1 MATGTTGFLVVRR
14 NDGFGDV
21 FPLDPGQSYSLGR
34 AATNAIVLKDDLCSR
49 EHAEVSFRSGH
60 WRVRDLGS
68 LNGTRVNEV
77 RVEGERELAV
87 NDEIHLGRTWL
98 VFVEDMDQLPDLPPR
113 EASQEDRDENG
124 MSIKKRLGQTRF
136 LTPPPAVQ
144 PGSAEP
150 DGPPSSRHGL
160 SRDLSLL
167 YRLALDMG
175 MAATYE
181 ELCTIVLDALL
192 EATPAE
198 VSAVLSVPTRPPTV
212 PNARTARSAQPE
224 SAAGKSLRGIELE
237 VTVHRH
243 RTPGPDNYIRV
254 SEYVS
259 NEVLGSREAIL
270 AEDVARDRYLRNRES
285 LSDLGATSLICAP
298 ILFGEK
304 VLGLIHLY
312 CTDPLKALDEE
323 DLQFTMAVAKQLGG
337 VIHNLQKQ
345 QSLSGENRELR
356 DQLKVESELV
366 GQSPAIREL
375 ERQIALVANT
385 NATCL
390 IRGES
395 GVGKELVARAIHY
408 SSLRKEGPFVCL
420 NCAALTETLL
430 ESELFGHEKGSFT
443 GATEKKIGKFEA
455 ANHGTIFLD
464 EIGEMNVGTQAKL
477 LRILEG
483 HPFERVGGSV
493 PIRVDVRVVSATNQ
507 PLEEAVRNGTF
518 RRDLFFR
525 LQVVEMR
532 VPPLRERKSDIPLL
546 AEHFRQRFVRE
557 TGRKIRGFTQGA
569 LKKMEEY
576 HWPGN
581 VRELR
586 NVVERAVALGVG
598 PMLDVGDIWLS
609 SLEALTATPAGEA
622 VYEPVS
628 LEEIE
633 KRHIVR
639 TLEHT
644 DWNKSQAAAILQIE
658 RSTLDRKIKG
668 YDLKR

>member
-1 MATGTTGFLVVRR
+1 
-14 NDGFGDV
+14 
-21 FPLDPGQSYSLGR
+21 
-34 AATNAIVLKDDLCSR
+34 
-49 EHAEVSFRSGH
+49 
-60 WRVRDLGS
+60 
-68 LNGTRVNEV
+68 
-77 RVEGERELAV
+77 
-87 NDEIHLGRTWL
+87 
-98 VFVEDMDQLPDLPPR
+98 
-113 EASQEDRDENG
+113 
-124 MSIKKRLGQTRF
+124 
-136 LTPPPAVQ
+136 
-144 PGSAEP
+144 
-150 DGPPSSRHGL
+150 
-160 SRDLSLL
+160 
-167 YRLALDMG
+167 
-175 MAATYE
+175 
-181 ELCTIVLDALL
+181 
-192 EATPAE
+192 
-198 VSAVLSVPTRPPTV
+198 
-212 PNARTARSAQPE
+212 
-224 SAAGKSLRGIELE
+224 
-237 VTVHRH
+237 
-243 RTPGPDNYIRV
+243 
-254 SEYVS
+254 
-259 NEVLGSREAIL
+259 
-270 AEDVARDRYLRNRES
+270 
-285 LSDLGATSLICAP
+285 
-298 ILFGEK
+298 
-304 VLGLIHLY
+304 
-312 CTDPLKALDEE
+312 
-323 DLQFTMAVAKQLGG
+323 
-337 VIHNLQKQ
+337 LQKQ
-345 QSLSGENRELR
+345 QSLSGENQSLR
-356 DQLKVESELV
+356 DQLKVESELI
-366 GQSPAIREL
+366 GESPAIREL
-375 ERQIALVANT
+375 ERQIGLVSNT

-395 GVGKELVARAIHY
+395 GVGKELVARAVHY

-455 ANHGTIFLD
+455 SNHGTIFLD

-507 PLEEAVRNGTF
+507 PLEEAVRGGTF

-557 TGRKIRGFTQGA
+557 TGRRIRGFTQGA
-569 LKKMEEY
+569 LKKMDDY

-586 NVVERAVALGVG
+586 NMVERAVALGVG

-609 SLEALTATPAGEA
+609 SLEAYTSPPVGESVYEA
-622 VYEPVS
+622 VT

-633 KRHIVR
+633 KRYILR

-668 YDLKR
+668 YELKR